1 MISIINLMSF
11 FLLSSN
17 YAPVSRSG
25 AYDLPVTARRTS
37 PSGNQNGL
45 LSNIASVLS
54 SPSQL
59 FSTVQSQ
66 LTKGYESVKDR
77 VCQLTGYHQA
87 STPGSPSRGIT
98 SGGTRFSR
106 TSSQSSGSGSKAK
119 GYNLRSRPVHST
131 PRDTDTDQHGQRK
144 TTTKHRK
151 EHHEEDDDNL
161 SRPKYYWKKFVDYS
175 KKLFHSPID
184 ILDTVW
190 NKLKLLPLWLLIPL
204 LLLLL
209 IYACKLIFDL
219 IYFEIN
225 FFFFSTSISL

>member
-1 MISIINLMSF
+1 
-11 FLLSSN
+11 LSSN
-17 YAPVSRSG
+17 TYAPGSRSG
-25 AYDLPVTARRTS
+25 AYDLPVTARRS
-37 PSGNQNGL
+37 PTSGNKTGL
-45 LSNIASVLS
+45 VSNIASVLS

-66 LTKGYESVKDR
+66 LTKGYETIKDR
-77 VCQLTGYHQA
+77 VLQLTGYHQG

-106 TSSQSSGSGSKAK
+106 TSSQSSGSGSRAK

-131 PRDTDTDQHGQRK
+131 PRDTDTDQPSQRK
-144 TTTKHRK
+144 ATTTTKHRK
-151 EHHEEDDDNL
+151 DQHHEEIDEEDDENL
-161 SRPKYYWKKFVDYS
+161 TRPQYYWKKFVHYS

-190 NKLKLLPLWLLIPL
+190 DKLKVLPLWLLIPL
-204 LLLLL
+204 LLLLG
-209 IYACKLIFDL
+209 IYASKSIFDL
-219 IYFEIN
+219 VYFEID